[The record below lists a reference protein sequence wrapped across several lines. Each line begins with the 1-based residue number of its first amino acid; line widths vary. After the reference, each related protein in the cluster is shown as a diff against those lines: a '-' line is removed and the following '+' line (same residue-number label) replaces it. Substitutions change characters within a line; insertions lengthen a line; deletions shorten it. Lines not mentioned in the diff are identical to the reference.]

1 MSVGNIASWI
11 AQDLNIPVS
20 EIAEE
25 WEDIDT
31 VDKHDIATRVAN
43 THSSSTSEILNAM
56 RKLVNQNAL
65 SFPRLDR
72 VQITEDRTASE
83 LLRNEGSIEYTPN
96 LRGIPNRYLNSE
108 DIRDRDDFAEG
119 LYKYVS
125 DSAILAWISENVG
138 SLQDAEWLLTDI
150 PNKSEF
156 IQEIAEGMDIPLGE
170 AKRGVNN
177 LALMALRRLDSLDE
191 IEPSIPSDMHYP
203 SLDKEGYF
211 ISKIYPRLSLNS
223 EDIGGMH
230 EFSDNLHK
238 FAIKYTT
245 INSGVDNFDWFNST
259 GILEDDGDVIGNFR
273 VSIPE
278 KGRGTTAHIDW
289 LGNEKNLN
297 TGDYRR
303 LIRQLTNEFPRIKHI
318 KGNRISGAKD
328 INNAPSKMQMLNL
341 NEQADNLYK
350 FARLTVIPISTI
362 ASDVMDENN
371 NKLGNLSTSLLNNV
385 IEASYDGEKLE
396 DTGFQSVLRQLKAKY
411 PTAIGINMPSQ
422 FKGISNFSLNKQAD
436 NLYKFSSEEHHFTLK
451 TVITDV
457 IRGSRPGNTKSRV
470 RGRILEGD
478 RRVGFFTVVVEDDEA
493 LVDYIN
499 MEGLG
504 RKVTLAEMRGLTS
517 DLKRMYPSLKSASGD
532 RISGAKA
539 LNSSLNKQQR
549 ISLNEHADNL
559 YKFAF
564 TPDQQRELYQN
575 TISVPGQSSQDFYN
589 KLSDEAINDANQIM
603 DALDEKVIDPKEAW
617 HGLETLNWQQR
628 KDMPLAPLG
637 NTRGIE
643 ITDNYMNLVR
653 DIMKS
658 HIRFTDNLANRAK
671 GS

>member
-108 DIRDRDDFAEG
+108 FA
-119 LYKYVS
+119 
-125 DSAILAWISENVG
+125 
-138 SLQDAEWLLTDI
+138 
-150 PNKSEF
+150 
-156 IQEIAEGMDIPLGE
+156 
-170 AKRGVNN
+170 
-177 LALMALRRLDSLDE
+177 
-191 IEPSIPSDMHYP
+191 
-203 SLDKEGYF
+203 
-211 ISKIYPRLSLNS
+211 
-223 EDIGGMH
+223 
-230 EFSDNLHK
+230 DNLH
-238 FAIKYTT
+238 
-245 INSGVDNFDWFNST
+245 
-259 GILEDDGDVIGNFR
+259 
-273 VSIPE
+273 
-278 KGRGTTAHIDW
+278 
-289 LGNEKNLN
+289 
-297 TGDYRR
+297 
-303 LIRQLTNEFPRIKHI
+303 
-318 KGNRISGAKD
+318 
-328 INNAPSKMQMLNL
+328 
-341 NEQADNLYK
+341 K